1 LKKDIEALIR
11 TKACSIYEKHYSDK
25 PDIAQTNK
33 KYDKEII
40 IHEISLIL
48 KRTLVTPRRKRYL
61 ELKFPLSARDTFGAD
76 SNIFFSP
83 NFEDSLNY
91 LSPSYALNLF
101 KEKYTVNANKYY
113 AKEHLAHQRV
123 YGIIPYFTL
132 KELADLIK
140 VFTMYLEDNTRSLI
154 KTGWPEYNFTD
165 SVWLFYQLAPNY
177 PIGIPVYLNNFH
189 RFKNPHHD
197 PYFFVKKY
205 FLNEINQFKKCKGKV
220 TPLAKKLSHKE
231 IGYIEEMRHEFLNL
245 KISLLHEIN
254 QHLFQETTD
263 KDVWLQNCLR
273 MLFSRFSKKDL
284 QMIET
289 IDKKYNQ
296 IMLFNYPLNGGL
308 QSLIEIILFC
318 YEECKFERMNL
329 EKNTMKRILK
339 GSKFACQKHITSY
352 YQLVQFTEDRLEKK
366 RFKSM
371 RNQLDRELRKIDN
384 AIAEN
389 KSFIADAIEH
399 AKKDS
404 LNINCLIKQKYYPF
418 IHSLLECFENGES
431 FEICMPFLKQY
442 PTPSHKKFTPLK
454 LPSGTKW
461 EHVTIQFLDY
471 DKVKIQAPNKF
482 SKIVNFQKMGFE
494 NLKNGRPN
502 TQWKLLYD
510 LSRYRGDL
518 SWTIATY
525 RKKVDSHPLS
535 TPKIRKQI
543 QRLSESL
550 KQYFNIN
557 EPPFYDYIKYEAYK
571 TKFFLLPNPLNTKI
585 LCDVTETL

>member
-11 TKACSIYEKHYSDK
+11 TKACSIYEKYYSDN
-25 PDIAQTNK
+25 PDIALNEKINK
-33 KYDKEII
+33 NDEANLVKEI
-40 IHEISLIL
+40 SFIL

-101 KEKYTVNANKYY
+101 KEKYILNANKYY
-113 AKEHLAHQRV
+113 AKEHKMHQRAH
-123 YGIIPYFTL
+123 GIIPYFTL

-154 KTGWPEYNFTD
+154 KIGWPEYNFTD
-165 SVWLFYQLAPNY
+165 SVWLFCKLAPNY
-177 PIGIPVYLNNFH
+177 PINIPTYIQNKSLILPKILS
-189 RFKNPHHD
+189 FK
-197 PYFFVKKY
+197 
-205 FLNEINQFKKCKGKV
+205 E
-220 TPLAKKLSHKE
+220 LA
-231 IGYIEEMRHEFLNL
+231 YIEEMQEKFLNL
-245 KISLLHEIN
+245 KKSVLYEIT
-254 QHLFQETTD
+254 QHLFLDTTD
-263 KDVWLQNCLR
+263 KDCWLQDCLR
-273 MLFSRFSKKDL
+273 MLFSKFCKKDL
-284 QMIET
+284 EMIK
-289 IDKKYNQ
+289 IIGKKYEQ
-296 IMLFNYPLNGGL
+296 INLFNYSLNGGL
-308 QSLIEIILFC
+308 DSLIDIIIFC
-318 YEECKFERMNL
+318 YEESKFGKINL
-329 EKNTMKRILK
+329 EKNIMKSLFK
-339 GSKFACQKHITSY
+339 GSKFACQKHIKSY
-352 YQLVQFTEDRLEKK
+352 YQLVQFTEDDLEIK
-366 RFKSM
+366 RFNNM
-371 RNQLDRELRKIDN
+371 RNKLPKELRKIDK
-384 AIAEN
+384 AITEN
-389 KSFIADAIEH
+389 KPFIADTIEH
-399 AKKDS
+399 AKKES
-404 LNINCLIKQKYYPF
+404 LNVHCIIKQKYYPF
-418 IHSLLECFENGES
+418 FHSLMECFENGES
-431 FEICMPFLKQY
+431 FEISMPFLKQY

-494 NLKNGRPN
+494 NLKNGKPN
-502 TQWKLLYD
+502 TQWELLYD

-543 QRLSESL
+543 QILSQSL

-557 EPPFYDYIKYEAYK
+557 EPPFYDYVKFKAYK
-571 TKFFLLPNPLNTKI
+571 TKFFLLPDPLNTKN
-585 LCDVTETL
+585 LCDVTETT